1 MPPLEVWMQK
11 AVIPQPLR
19 RGLSSVLNID
29 DHAPG
34 GPSFAPYLAEA
45 GAVYAI
51 FLSDF
56 WALFWVMLM
65 GCMISLSNS
74 SCALRISLSFVML
87 AS

>member
-34 GPSFAPYLAEA
+34 WSPFAPYLAEA
-45 GAVYAI
+45 GAVMV
-51 FLSDF
+51 F
-56 WALFWVMLM
+56 
-65 GCMISLSNS
+65 
-74 SCALRISLSFVML
+74 SFSATV
-87 AS
+87 S